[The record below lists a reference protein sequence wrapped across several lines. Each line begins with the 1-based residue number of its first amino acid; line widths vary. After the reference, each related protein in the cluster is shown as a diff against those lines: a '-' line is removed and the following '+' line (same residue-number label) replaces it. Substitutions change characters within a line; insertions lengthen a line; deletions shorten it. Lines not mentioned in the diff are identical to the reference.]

1 MAMIAG
7 RSISKADIMKMQKRI
22 TSLQSRAKN
31 ALAQAEGV
39 MEGVVTSMEV
49 GGAAFGLGVF
59 QGRYPAADLWGI
71 PPDLTAALLM
81 HGIALAGAGGEMKKH
96 FQAFGDGAL
105 ASYLTTIGRGIGR
118 GMGNGDE
125 SAGDVRDDVR
135 GTDEL
140 SDRQLANL

>member
-49 GGAAFGLGVF
+49 GGAAFGLGVL
-59 QGRYPAADLWGI
+59 QGRYPDADVWGI
-71 PPDLTAALLM
+71 PPDLTAALLL

-118 GMGNGDE
+118 GMGDGE
-125 SAGDVRDDVR
+125 EAETSGDVR

-140 SDRQLANL
+140 SDKQLANL